1 MIAVEEERLGTGEVA
16 LVVVAV
22 SRSDPGPGV
31 SGLEVEEGEEECD
44 GRGDW
49 LASIRSSKPP
59 MIVRERGAGLA
70 SGAYC
75 GRRGAEVMRLI
86 RTFTSRFGWTMVS
99 LMLNGAIS

>member
-1 MIAVEEERLGTGEVA
+1 MIAVEEERLGLGEVTV
-16 LVVVAV
+16 VVVAGPE
-22 SRSDPGPGV
+22 SEPRPGV
-31 SGLEVEEGEEECD
+31 CGFGVEEGEEKGD

-59 MIVRERGAGLA
+59 MIVRERGAGLT

-86 RTFTSRFGWTMVS
+86 STPISRLGWTMVI
-99 LMLNGAIS
+99 LTLKGATS